1 MHAHIKS
8 NRVDQEPNSIAQEIF
23 DELDETRDGEVCSQG
38 PRATFHPPVVLSL
51 QLSDSEHMKLYPYT
65 PGDPARVLQS
75 GS

>member
-51 QLSDSEHMKLYPYT
+51 QLSDSEHYET
-65 PGDPARVLQS
+65 VSVHAR
-75 GS
+75 